1 MKKLSGLIFYAIGT
15 LLIVLF
21 TPLGF
26 LYTALR
32 NICFLKFSD
41 WIKQIQNYFLVLVV
55 ALDQY
60 ANVMMKDLFDAI
72 VIKQG
77 YKGYSFGNPDDTIGY
92 VVRQNKKRESL
103 TFFGKFIQLIIDHKR

>member
-1 MKKLSGLIFYAIGT
+1 MKKLSGFIIYTIGI

-21 TPLGF
+21 TPIGF

-32 NICFLKFSD
+32 NIFLLKFSD
-41 WIKQIQNYFLVLVV
+41 WIKQIQNYFLVLVI

-60 ANVMMKDLFDAI
+60 ANVLMKDLFDAI
-72 VIKQG
+72 VIKRG

-92 VVRQNKKRESL
+92 VVRQNNKRESL
-103 TFFGKFIQLIIDHKR
+103 TLFGKFIKLIIDHKK